1 MNIETNTLEAP
12 GCNGTRVKK
21 LHEEE
26 GLQILRV
33 DVEPGGEIPVHTHDC
48 AATMVILEGTARA
61 IGKGDRIVKKGDV
74 VVKTA
79 KEPHGFSDI
88 KEPFSFIS
96 LSTDDGIVR
105 PDGWNMRFL

>member
-1 MNIETNTLEAP
+1 MSTETLEAP
-12 GCNGTRVKK
+12 GCKETTVKK
-21 LHEEE
+21 LHEEN

-33 DVEPGGEIPVHTHDC
+33 DVAPGGEIPLHAHDC
-48 AATMVILEGTARA
+48 AATMVILKGTARA
-61 IGKGDRIVKKGDV
+61 LGKGDRIVKKGDV

-88 KEPFSFIS
+88 KNPFSFIS
-96 LSTDDGIVR
+96 LSTEDGIVR